1 MISARSSSVERE
13 RKIKRK
19 KTRTQSSTRTSIFV
33 MYLLEYL
40 RERGVV
46 RGGSTRRHDD
56 EVKMMS
62 FFFCEE
68 LCQKLLFLF
77 NFLFP
82 LSLFLCFLIR
92 DERLL
97 LHFFLLMKRKR
108 TRIINNVIRL
118 RESSELL
125 LF

>member
-19 KTRTQSSTRTSIFV
+19 KKRTQSSTHTSIFV

-62 FFFCEE
+62 FFFVNCGVLISEE
-68 LCQKLLFLF
+68 LCQLLFLF

-82 LSLFLCFLIR
+82 LSVLERR
-92 DERLL
+92 DFCSI
-97 LHFFLLMKRKR
+97 FFCLQEKKNK
-108 TRIINNVIRL
+108 NNY
-118 RESSELL
+118 
-125 LF
+125 

>member
-19 KTRTQSSTRTSIFV
+19 KTRAQSSTHTSIFV

-62 FFFCEE
+62 FFFVKNSVM
-68 LCQKLLFLF
+68 KLLFLF

-82 LSLFLCFLIR
+82 LSVLFNNERR
-92 DERLL
+92 DFCSI
-97 LHFFLLMKRKR
+97 FFCSHEEKKNK
-108 TRIINNVIRL
+108 NN
-118 RESSELL
+118 
-125 LF
+125 